1 MRVETL
7 IEVLKK
13 LPGDVEVYFP
23 DGTEVTG
30 AELCVGRL
38 KQGYYSDYFYPFPK
52 GKLEG
57 VMFTHFEELST
68 GECVHCIKRL

>member
-1 MRVETL
+1 MRVKTL

-13 LPGDVEVYFP
+13 LSGDLEVYFP

-30 AELCVGRL
+30 AELVKGRL
-38 KQGYYSDYFYPFPK
+38 KRGYYSDYFNPSLT
-52 GKLEG
+52 GKVEG

-68 GECVHCIKRL
+68 GECVDCIKRY